1 VFGVGKNPYF
11 EKKEKER
18 KLRIAKKRMKEE
30 MENSDRSA
38 DL

>member
-1 VFGVGKNPYF
+1 MFGVGKNPAF
-11 EKKEKER
+11 EKREEER
-18 KLRIAKKRMKEE
+18 LMKRAKRRMKEE